1 MLNLS
6 IGHQK
11 LPKFDIN
18 YLKLLFHCNILIPR
32 KCPRKTPFKA
42 QCPPQL
48 TLTQTGLD
56 YAHHITCPPPGF
68 LDLPMA
74 LSAAG
79 VQNGNWS
86 NSISPGQLN
95 MSK

>member
-1 MLNLS
+1 MTYAMLKDCRTQGAGGGGARAPSVNPNSARGQIMLTT
-6 IGHQK
+6 
-11 LPKFDIN
+11 
-18 YLKLLFHCNILIPR
+18 LLR
-32 KCPRKTPFKA
+32 A
-42 QCPPQL
+42 
-48 TLTQTGLD
+48 
-56 YAHHITCPPPGF
+56 PPPGF
-68 LDLPMA
+68 SDPPTA